1 MRSRQEQIV
10 GMEMVNVDRW
20 VRQLIFAALLLA
32 ALGLL
37 VTGLTLYAPGAK
49 ARPQAQPRVEKAQCE
64 SELRVESPRTWVE
77 HDET

>member
-1 MRSRQEQIV
+1 
-10 GMEMVNVDRW
+10 MEIANVDRW

-37 VTGLTLYAPGAK
+37 VTGLTLYAPRAQS
-49 ARPQAQPRVEKAQCE
+49 RPPQAQPRVEKSQCE
-64 SELRVESPRTWVE
+64 SGLRVESSRTWVE

>member
-1 MRSRQEQIV
+1 MD
-10 GMEMVNVDRW
+10 MVNVDRW

-49 ARPQAQPRVEKAQCE
+49 SRPQTPPRAEKAQCE
-64 SELRVESPRTWVE
+64 RELRVESARTWVE
-77 HDET
+77 YDET

>member
-1 MRSRQEQIV
+1 
-10 GMEMVNVDRW
+10 MEIANVDRW

-37 VTGLTLYAPGAK
+37 VTGLTLYAPGTQS
-49 ARPQAQPRVEKAQCE
+49 RPQAQPRVEKSQCE
-64 SELRVESPRTWVE
+64 NGLRVESRTWVE